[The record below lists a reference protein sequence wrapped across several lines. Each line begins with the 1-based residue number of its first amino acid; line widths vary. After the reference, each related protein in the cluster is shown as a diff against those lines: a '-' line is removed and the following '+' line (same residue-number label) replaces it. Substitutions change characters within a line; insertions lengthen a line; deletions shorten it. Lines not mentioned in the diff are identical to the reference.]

1 MGFCTIQFM
10 VGKNKIIYERKQE
23 QYGMTKRKD
32 EDLQEDMQ
40 RGIVQE
46 KK

>member
-10 VGKNKIIYERKQE
+10 VGKDKIIYERKQE
-23 QYGMTKRKD
+23 QNGMTKRRD

>member
-10 VGKNKIIYERKQE
+10 VGKDKIIYERKRE
-23 QYGMTKRKD
+23 QYGITKRKD
-32 EDLQEDMQ
+32 KDLQEDIQ
-40 RGIVQE
+40 HGIVQE